1 MGYKFSDPAHG
12 YFIRAAKPPRQKSYV
27 PDYEGLRAVEPSRT
41 GWTAFSRRYIRLF
54 RSQSECISPV
64 NPIVSRSLPHRC
76 LSTIDRPAGAT
87 RPSNRDSAISP
98 IIVSRV
104 SLLFLLL
111 TLHSDRFRSFRNGRG
126 VVENVSQFLI
136 QIFVWYIYFQVLSK
150 IEFSY
155 PFLRVAKR
163 FPPTFDK
170 KREQSRATLKL
181 QVEEEGKGS
190 EMGGLSGSGLYR
202 RGVSTTELSRW
213 ISLRTVHRP
222 VLRIWAAP
230 IHPYQPLFIIIHAG
244 RVGALLTWRVSFC
257 ACVEQQ
263 EDTTK
268 VNCARN
274 AFATREAVGEVR
286 DWFFFGWTVH
296 FLPILENAFQ
306 FQSLKFLQSNS
317 LPLRHFRNR
326 CNYEPQFPIIREE
339 KHKFHPC
346 WRIPSRDRAGCRSL
360 NDRLGK
366 RASGWVSKCGWRQST
381 VAAP

>member
-1 MGYKFSDPAHG
+1 MDEGLLKMFLNSWYKFSCDI
-12 YFIRAAKPPRQKSYV
+12 FI
-27 PDYEGLRAVEPSRT
+27 
-41 GWTAFSRRYIRLF
+41 
-54 RSQSECISPV
+54 
-64 NPIVSRSLPHRC
+64 
-76 LSTIDRPAGAT
+76 
-87 RPSNRDSAISP
+87 
-98 IIVSRV
+98 
-104 SLLFLLL
+104 
-111 TLHSDRFRSFRNGRG
+111 
-126 VVENVSQFLI
+126 
-136 QIFVWYIYFQVLSK
+136 SK
-150 IEFSY
+150 FYQIEFSY

-181 QVEEEGKGS
+181 QVEEEEGKGS

-296 FLPILENAFQ
+296 FLPILENAYSNLWSFSKVILSPFDTFEIDAITSPNFQ
-306 FQSLKFLQSNS
+306 
-317 LPLRHFRNR
+317 
-326 CNYEPQFPIIREE
+326 
-339 KHKFHPC
+339 
-346 WRIPSRDRAGCRSL
+346 
-360 NDRLGK
+360 
-366 RASGWVSKCGWRQST
+366 
-381 VAAP
+381 